1 MTSAIQL
8 NGISKRFGKTI
19 ALDDVSFI
27 VPQGVVCAVLGANGA
42 GKTTAIRILLGLEA
56 PDAGTAEVLGMSSTK
71 QSLDICR
78 RVGYV
83 AEKPPLYEWM
93 RVGEIGWFAAGFYP
107 PGYQATYSA
116 YIAKFGLDPKQKIKT
131 LSKGMRSKVALSLA
145 LAHTPDVLILDEPTS
160 GLDPLVRREFLE
172 SMADV
177 AASGRTV
184 LLSSHQV
191 NEVERVADMV
201 AILLGGKLIAFES
214 LDDLKRGI
222 REVVATLPAVDTP
235 PPEMP
240 GQVLAHAKFGCDH
253 QWMVREL
260 NEERLRAALGTNIS
274 FSVRYPSLE
283 DILLVMLRESR
294 VSPVPSPPQMANL
307 SGMNAPSGGEG

>member
-1 MTSAIQL
+1 
-8 NGISKRFGKTI
+8 
-19 ALDDVSFI
+19 
-27 VPQGVVCAVLGANGA
+27 
-42 GKTTAIRILLGLEA
+42 
-56 PDAGTAEVLGMSSTK
+56 
-71 QSLDICR
+71 
-78 RVGYV
+78 
-83 AEKPPLYEWM
+83 
-93 RVGEIGWFAAGFYP
+93 
-107 PGYQATYSA
+107 
-116 YIAKFGLDPKQKIKT
+116 
-131 LSKGMRSKVALSLA
+131 MRSKVALSLA

-222 REVVATLPAVDTP
+222 REVVVTLPAVLAH
-235 PPEMP
+235 PPEKP
-240 GQVLAHAKFGCDH
+240 GQVLAHVKFGCDH

-260 NEERLRAALGTNIS
+260 DEEKLESTLAGSGT
-274 FSVRYPSLE
+274 FSVRHPSLE

-294 VSPVPSPPQMANL
+294 VPQLESSQPA
-307 SGMNAPSGGEG
+307 STIP